1 MGIGIG
7 SKIHQIAVHMEIAAV
22 NLITV
27 GISQI
32 PNVVYNSRASSGPKR
47 LNRILEDTVNEVFG
61 DSSNVIWGFVVESVM
76 EQFCIVMLVRIP

>member
-1 MGIGIG
+1 MGMGIG
-7 SKIHQIAVHMEIAAV
+7 SKIHQTAVHMEIAAV

-32 PNVVYNSRASSGPKR
+32 PNVLYNSRASSGPRK

-61 DSSNVIWGFVVESVM
+61 DSSNVIWVFVVISVV
-76 EQFCIVMLVRIP
+76 EQFCLSC

>member
-1 MGIGIG
+1 MGMGIG

-22 NLITV
+22 ILITV

-61 DSSNVIWGFVVESVM
+61 DSSDVIWVFVVILAT
-76 EQFCIVMLVRIP
+76 EQFCLSC